1 MFRSLLQR
9 EEEDAV
15 EDFQASV
22 SLADQ
27 LQIALHQ
34 PNAVEVLQAG
44 GVAADKKASLHPRQ
58 GWQAASSVSP
68 PLVAAAAQ
76 TKLAAGLSSDLA
88 C

>member
-44 GVAADKKASLHPRQ
+44 GEAADKKASLHP
-58 GWQAASSVSP
+58 
-68 PLVAAAAQ
+68 
-76 TKLAAGLSSDLA
+76 
-88 C
+88 

>member
-1 MFRSLLQR
+1 MSIFRSLLQR
-9 EEEDAV
+9 EEED

-68 PLVAAAAQ
+68 PLVAAAQ

-88 C
+88 R